1 MKRLSLIA
9 LLLLLTAC
17 SPKGATGSGEL
28 TVEWLP
34 EMPLA
39 RASHLRFAPEGE
51 ITVVGGHTSG
61 YLPTQSACY
70 YVDGAW
76 HEAGPSFYPHDSG
89 FSVALED
96 GTVMLGGGS
105 AEPFGIGQSWG
116 VELYN
121 PVTHSFT
128 ALDILDRKRALSS
141 ALNLGGDRILVSGNW
156 HADDA
161 IALYEPGMGF
171 RTVKT
176 ASQQRLRPF
185 LFQTAPD
192 NALIFG
198 GRDNYGN
205 LLDTVLVDRLQG
217 DPFTVPLLEDW
228 SFPLMMDNF
237 VADDFSIG
245 QYTYLLPVSRKTD
258 GQMALLKVSGEQF
271 SLLETEEALPM
282 SVEGGAR
289 LAYSPFCYVDR
300 PARHAFLQAEDENG
314 RLYVV
319 RVDYDATF
327 EGGKA
332 SVSMFSLPFPFEQ
345 RENDIYPLF
354 LPGGRFVITGGS
366 PRDNFNPY
374 KQAFILHTEPPLAE
388 KHFPWGPIGIVLL
401 VAAAGVAAG
410 LLMGRRKAP
419 AERPAT
425 ADSGEKTDLMTRITT
440 LMDQEELFRR
450 KDLRVAD
457 VARELGTNTTYISA
471 CINGQCGISFTEFVT
486 GYRVRYAQKLMTE
499 QPQTLLSHIGEEAG
513 FASEKSFYRG
523 FKAVTGLTPSEWKA
537 GKST

>member
-1 MKRLSLIA
+1 MKRLPVIP
-9 LLLLLTAC
+9 LLLFLAAC
-17 SPKGATGSGEL
+17 TPKGAVGGGEL

-39 RASHLRFAPEGE
+39 RASHLRFAPDGE

-70 YVDGAW
+70 YADGAW

-105 AEPFGIGQSWG
+105 AEPFGIGQTWG

-121 PVTHSFT
+121 PATHNFT
-128 ALDILDRKRALSS
+128 PLDILDRKRALSS

-161 IALYEPGMGF
+161 IALYEPGIGF
-171 RTVKT
+171 RMVKV

-185 LFQTAPD
+185 LLQTAPD
-192 NALIFG
+192 NALIFS

-205 LLDTVLVDRLQG
+205 PLDTILVDRMTG
-217 DPFTVPLLEDW
+217 DPFTVPLLEEW
-228 SFPLMMDNF
+228 SFPLLMDNF
-237 VADDFSIG
+237 VADDFTIG
-245 QYTYLLPVSRKTD
+245 QYTYLIPVIRKTD
-258 GQMALLKVSGEQF
+258 GQAALLKVNGEQF

-282 SVEGGAR
+282 NGEGGAS
-289 LAYSPFCYVDR
+289 LNYSPFCYVDR
-300 PARHAFLQAEDENG
+300 PARHAFLQATDENG
-314 RLYVV
+314 RLYVI
-319 RVDYDATF
+319 RVNYDATF
-327 EGGKA
+327 DGGEA
-332 SVSMFSLPFPFEQ
+332 SVSLFSIPFPIGQ
-345 RENDIYPLF
+345 REYDIYPLS

-401 VAAAGVAAG
+401 VAVAGLAAG
-410 LLMGRRKAP
+410 LLIGRRNAP
-419 AERPAT
+419 AEMPSAP
-425 ADSGEKTDLMTRITT
+425 DSEEKTDLMTRITI
-440 LMDQEELFRR
+440 LMEEEELFRR

-457 VARELGTNTTYISA
+457 IARELGTNTTYISA
-471 CINGQCGISFTEFVT
+471 CINGQCGVSFTEFVT

-499 QPQTLLSHIGEEAG
+499 RPQTLLSHIGEEAG
-513 FASEKSFYRG
+513 FASEKSFYRS
-523 FKAVTGLTPSEWKA
+523 FKAVTGLTPSEWKVSSA
-537 GKST
+537 R